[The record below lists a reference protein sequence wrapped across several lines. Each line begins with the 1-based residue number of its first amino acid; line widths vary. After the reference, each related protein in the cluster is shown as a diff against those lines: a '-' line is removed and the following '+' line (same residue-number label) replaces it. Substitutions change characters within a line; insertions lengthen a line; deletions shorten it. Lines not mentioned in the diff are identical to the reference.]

1 MDDLPGFGANGM
13 RNDTCRACRGI
24 DPESWGVGEY
34 LDAFGGVGGTF
45 WYRLRDEKL
54 SDQFQGA
61 GVRIVGRGFPE
72 TLSGLFILL
81 GEDFL
86 KRYPDYSSVDYTRY
100 SLILTWCWYPISE
113 LDKASGYAVE
123 DGPSRIK
130 VESYFNSSRSHS
142 SEDMYGGV
150 SAFLVDRLPD
160 ETEIELTIHF
170 GVFE

>member
-1 MDDLPGFGANGM
+1 MKRVVFCWLWMTCLVLGLTGCETTHVVPVEGLIPNRGELESIWMSLEEWEELFGTDLKM
-13 RNDTCRACRGI
+13 RG
-24 DPESWGVGEY
+24 Y
-34 LDAFGGVGGTF
+34 LVNSKEQA
-45 WYRLRDEKL
+45 LE
-54 SDQFQGA
+54 
-61 GVRIVGRGFPE
+61 
-72 TLSGLFILL
+72 LL

-86 KRYPDYSSVDYTRY
+86 KCYPDYSSVDYTRY
-100 SLILTWCWYPISE
+100 SLILTWCWYPVSE

>member
-1 MDDLPGFGANGM
+1 M
-13 RNDTCRACRGI
+13 
-24 DPESWGVGEY
+24 
-34 LDAFGGVGGTF
+34 
-45 WYRLRDEKL
+45 
-54 SDQFQGA
+54 
-61 GVRIVGRGFPE
+61 
-72 TLSGLFILL
+72 

-100 SLILTWCWYPISE
+100 SLILTWCWYPVSE